1 MDGFER
7 RTERKKENIRKTAFE
22 LFSTYGVQRVSINE
36 IAKKAKVSQVTIYN
50 YFGSKDELLRDVI
63 LSLLNKRLQEDM
75 EVIESNLPFPKKIE
89 TFISERTSELSA
101 MDPDFLRS
109 MKSDDPI
116 IRQIAEDFTKN
127 KYIPL
132 ILKLIEKGREEGY
145 IQHDISN
152 EAILFY
158 INMFREGKR
167 SDALLNFEK
176 SRDLFKELVT
186 LFFYGIFGKVT
197 DKK

>member
-7 RTERKKENIRKTAFE
+7 RTERKKENILKTAFE
-22 LFSTYGVQRVSINE
+22 LFSTYGVQRVSIAE

-50 YFGSKDELLRDVI
+50 YFGSKDELLKDAI

-75 EVIESNLPFPKKIE
+75 EVIESDLPFPKKIE

-101 MDPDFLRS
+101 MNPDFLKT
-109 MKSDDPI
+109 MKSEDPT
-116 IRQIAEDFTKN
+116 IRQIAEYFTNN

-145 IQHDISN
+145 IQHNISN
-152 EAILFY
+152 EAILIY

-167 SDALLNFEK
+167 SDSLLDLK
-176 SRDLFKELVT
+176 YSRDLFKELVT
-186 LFFYGIFGKVT
+186 LFFYGIFGKAI
-197 DKK
+197 DKQ

>member
-7 RTERKKENIRKTAFE
+7 RTERKKENILRTAFE
-22 LFSTYGVQRVSINE
+22 LFSTYGVQRVSIAE

-50 YFGSKDELLRDVI
+50 YFGSKDELLRDAI
-63 LSLLNKRLQEDM
+63 LSLLNKRLKEDM
-75 EVIESNLPFPKKIE
+75 KVIESDLPFPKKIE

-109 MKSDDPI
+109 MKSEDPT

-145 IQHDISN
+145 IQHHISN
-152 EAILFY
+152 EAILIY

-167 SDALLNFEK
+167 SDALLNLK
-176 SRDLFKELVT
+176 QSRNLFKELVT
-186 LFFYGIFGKVT
+186 LFFYGIFGKAI
-197 DKK
+197 DKQ

>member
-22 LFSTYGVQRVSINE
+22 LFSTYGVQRVSIAE

-75 EVIESNLPFPKKIE
+75 EVIESDLPFPQKIE
-89 TFISERTSELSA
+89 TYISEKTSELSA

-109 MKSDDPI
+109 MESDDPV
-116 IRQIAEDFTKN
+116 IRQITEDFTKN

-132 ILKLIEKGREEGY
+132 LLKLIEKGREEGY

-152 EAILFY
+152 EAILIY
-158 INMFREGKR
+158 INMFREGKH
-167 SDALLNFEK
+167 SASLLNFEQ
-176 SRDLFKELVT
+176 SRDLFKDLVT
-186 LFFYGIFGKVT
+186 LFFYGIFGKT
-197 DKK
+197 

>member
-7 RTERKKENIRKTAFE
+7 RTERKKENIRKTAFK
-22 LFSTYGVQRVSINE
+22 LFSTYGVQRVSIAE

-75 EVIESNLPFPKKIE
+75 DVIESDLPFPKKIE
-89 TFISERTSELSA
+89 TYISERTSELSA

-109 MKSDDPI
+109 MESDDPV
-116 IRQIAEDFTKN
+116 IRQITEDFTKD

-132 ILKLIEKGREEGY
+132 LLKLIEKGREEGY

-152 EAILFY
+152 EAILIY

-167 SDALLNFEK
+167 SASLLNLEQ
-176 SRDLFKELVT
+176 SRDLFKDLVT
-186 LFFYGIFGKVT
+186 LFFYGIFGKAI
-197 DKK
+197 DKQ